1 MSVDN
6 PGAGNGSAPPM
17 FTPFSLRDL
26 TLPNRVV
33 MSPMCMYSADDGT
46 VNDFHLVHL
55 GSRAMGGA
63 GLVFTEMTD
72 ISPEGRISTGCAGMY
87 KPEHVAAWKRV
98 VDFVHDVAGGKIGIQ
113 LAHAGRKAATK
124 LGWEGGNVPLE
135 EGAWE
140 IIAPSAIPFSEAHQ
154 TPKEMTRADMERV
167 RDAFARGAEMA
178 DEAGF
183 DVIELHFAHGYLLST
198 FISPLSNRRQDE
210 FGGPLG
216 NRMRYPLEVFAA
228 VRAVWPDHKPISI
241 RISAV
246 DWAEGGTTEEDAV
259 EIAGLLKEAGA
270 DIIDVSSGNVT
281 DTPRPRLEGLFQTPF
296 SEKIRREADIPTMTV
311 GNISTPDQ
319 INDVIGDGRADLC
332 VIAKGHLYD
341 PYFTMHAARALGYD
355 DAPWPKQYLAA
366 NMFRPAGSPP

>member
-1 MSVDN
+1 MSKN
-6 PGAGNGSAPPM
+6 GSGAGNGSAPPM
-17 FTPFSLRDL
+17 FTPFTLRDL
-26 TLPNRVV
+26 TLPNRIV

-72 ISPEGRISTGCAGMY
+72 ISPEGRISPGCAGMY
-87 KPEHVAAWKRV
+87 KPEHMPAWKRV

-113 LAHAGRKAATK
+113 LAHAGRKGATK
-124 LGWEGGNVPLE
+124 LGWEGGNEPLE

-140 IIAPSAIPFSEAHQ
+140 IIAPSAIPFSEAHR
-154 TPKEMTRADMERV
+154 TPREMTRDDMDRV
-167 RDAFARGAEMA
+167 RDAFVRGAEMA
-178 DEAGF
+178 DQAGF
-183 DVIELHFAHGYLLST
+183 DIVELHFAHGYLLST

-216 NRMRYPLEVFAA
+216 NRMRYPLEVFGA

-259 EIAGLLKEAGA
+259 EIATMLKDAGA

-281 DTPRPRLEGLFQTPF
+281 DAPRPRVEGLFQTPF
-296 SEKIRREADIPTMTV
+296 SERIRSEADIPTMTV
-311 GNISTPDQ
+311 GNISTPEQ
-319 INDVIGDGRADLC
+319 MNDIIASGRADLC
-332 VIAKGHLYD
+332 VMAKGHLFD
-341 PYFTMHAARALGYD
+341 PYFAMHAARALGFD
-355 DAPWPKQYLAA
+355 GAQWPKQYLAA
-366 NMFRPAGSPP
+366 NMFRPAGA